1 MRGIWARRNPVEI
14 GVYLLAFLTYKLSI
28 AIQMIA
34 LLFGLAMPPAV
45 RAEEPYTDY
54 ALGLVPSEVEVPLLD
69 TAHLSGLSLR
79 ALPPMVDLSAHLPPV
94 GNQGAQESCVGWALG
109 YYYKSFQESV
119 ERGWSLMTPEHQFS
133 PAFVY
138 NQRPTSNC
146 GRDAGMSFY
155 GGFAVLRD
163 KGAAPLAA
171 FPYDV
176 SDTCTQPSATVL
188 QDAWKYRL
196 EEFAPI
202 YQREGT
208 ADINTLKALLA
219 EGKPFAIAVPVY
231 SSFYRITAS
240 NPVLR
245 RPGDDETFYG
255 GHAMFVVGYD
265 DAMGGFKTVNSRGPT
280 WGRDGYCYL
289 AYDFVQHDTWEAWT
303 MVDHVEAPAPITLSG
318 AVSVNGAAAPAG
330 TIVSAW
336 IGGESVASATTIQ
349 QEGAARYTLSVSADD
364 PSTPEREGGAVGESV
379 SFTVGDLPV
388 AQTIPWQPGA
398 TVALDLTATSPEA
411 VPEDPGPMPED
422 PEPAPDAR
430 AVWLPMAWRETWAGV
445 IAIATEG
452 HDPELWESYADDAC
466 FEWCNGDIEDLCRAI
481 AAALKEG
488 NTDG

>member
-1 MRGIWARRNPVEI
+1 MGGTVVVRDI
-14 GVYLLAFLTYKLSI
+14 GRLRLSLLAVI

-69 TAHLSGLSLR
+69 TTRLSGLSLR

-94 GNQGAQESCVGWALG
+94 GNQGAQGSCVGWALG

-303 MVDHVEAPAPITLSG
+303 MVDHVEAPAP
-318 AVSVNGAAAPAG
+318 
-330 TIVSAW
+330 
-336 IGGESVASATTIQ
+336 
-349 QEGAARYTLSVSADD
+349 
-364 PSTPEREGGAVGESV
+364 
-379 SFTVGDLPV
+379 
-388 AQTIPWQPGA
+388 
-398 TVALDLTATSPEA
+398 
-411 VPEDPGPMPED
+411 
-422 PEPAPDAR
+422 DAR